1 MKWTEKG
8 ISFEGTVEEFKAL
21 HDMRP
26 ALLLPEPRE
35 EGPQE
40 SEPERRILKKRE
52 RTGLVVEVTQRD
64 GSSIVLPSMSAA
76 FRWYV
81 GERGEQRKIT
91 CASAF
96 RSRLGY
102 EKAIYTEGLIFSL
115 VEEEAAILNNTAKGE
130 NESAN

>member
-21 HDMRP
+21 HGMRP

-35 EGPQE
+35 EGLQE
-40 SEPERRILKKRE
+40 SEPEKRILKKRE

-81 GERGEQRKIT
+81 GERGSSEKSRVPPPSAAAWVTKKQSTRKGLF
-91 CASAF
+91 SHWWRKRP
-96 RSRLGY
+96 RS
-102 EKAIYTEGLIFSL
+102 
-115 VEEEAAILNNTAKGE
+115 
-130 NESAN
+130 